1 MQNLTFGAIVETLF
15 NYSFRLSISCFM
27 LQFFKYKNSYCV
39 KHLALFSLLLR
50 VKVARATVV
59 EQLIAKLILFN
70 RQLQEDAVQLDAIE
84 PAGQNLMLVSQQLQK
99 QDSENSLSRP
109 LHMLYFSTQNN

>member
-1 MQNLTFGAIVETLF
+1 MFYAAI
-15 NYSFRLSISCFM
+15 Y
-27 LQFFKYKNSYCV
+27 KYKNSYCV

-50 VKVARATVV
+50 VKVASATVV
-59 EQLIAKLILFN
+59 EQLNAKLILFN
-70 RQLQEDAVQLDAIE
+70 CQLQEDAVRFNPIE
-84 PAGQNLMLVSQQLQK
+84 STGQNLMLVSQQLQK